1 MLETAHRYYGDDSVG
16 ELRRQWKAWERYA
29 CTWAGREDYRK
40 IWRAIRPQFHDD
52 FVAYM
57 DRMVSQQS
65 RVVRT

>member
-1 MLETAHRYYGDDSVG
+1 METILLANSGGS
-16 ELRRQWKAWERYA
+16 
-29 CTWAGREDYRK
+29 AGREDYRK